1 MKQVLKFSLVLSA
14 ISSVPINNIYCMEDL
29 NESMNNA
36 NIKKVLS
43 NMEGLNQLNIPLSTT
58 QTSTVF
64 NENNNSFE
72 KQEVPECEDGKDN
85 TSDDVNPSKKQQ
97 SIVSKDSSSSSDSE
111 YDTTKYEK
119 YEYGKDNTSDDVNP
133 SKKQQSTVIKDS
145 SSSSDSEY
153 DTTKY
158 EKYEYG
164 KDNTSDDVNPSKK
177 QQSTVIKDSSSS
189 SDSEYDTKEHEIKY
203 EQEYEYGNKYKLDYI
218 KLSNENNTNKFSNN
232 TQNILKNKTNKQSTK
247 KSAIKTKK
255 KAADKVRT
263 HSTDIKQIIQL
274 PHGIL
279 DNIRPSSTDNIYNQ
293 ENRII
298 ETKKKAS
305 KKVHAYKNY
314 VKASNMPL
322 HPRRCI
328 QIPSGVEDMLLHS
341 TDDIYYNFESRCYNK
356 NYYDQR
362 KYNQICQ
369 SLKIQNYKN
378 IDKFHL
384 QEDKDKFKVLNR
396 IIWKKQKI
404 CAGITKAPYNLTD
417 PYCKICSLYFNK
429 KNNALCKELL
439 NNSTN
444 SFVSKIDNIITY
456 NFKVP
461 LPEWCEQAR
470 KWGMNTCQLINEYV
484 NKTVLNTFSK
494 LNITVSEFDSKLKS
508 LFELTKL
515 DNINNYYNKNF
526 HPLFFYLF
534 IYEKQLKYSPQFSPI
549 IEQIAKC
556 NLKAICKKYLNE
568 QQQYCKRLMNLLKMH
583 YNSINGKY
591 NKNIFNNNI
600 CKINTNNIQNSKSY
614 ENIYEM
620 NKPDLQC
627 IKFNN
632 NKTKTNT
639 INLQHIKE
647 YLDNINHLA
656 SLIDRQ
662 LTEHNTIINKYFK
675 DKINNNEII
684 GNLYPIELNDNSY
697 QYRTR
702 QLFYNIF
709 NK

>member
-36 NIKKVLS
+36 NIKKLLS
-43 NMEGLNQLNIPLSTT
+43 NMEELNPLNIQLSTT
-58 QTSTVF
+58 Q
-64 NENNNSFE
+64 
-72 KQEVPECEDGKDN
+72 K
-85 TSDDVNPSKKQQ
+85 
-97 SIVSKDSSSSSDSE
+97 
-111 YDTTKYEK
+111 
-119 YEYGKDNTSDDVNP
+119 
-133 SKKQQSTVIKDS
+133 STVIKDS

-164 KDNTSDDVNPSKK
+164 KDDTSDDVNPSKTQTSK
-177 QQSTVIKDSSSS
+177 VIEDSNSS
-189 SDSEYDTKEHEIKY
+189 SDSEYDTKEHEKEYEQYEHEGNYISDNIRSSKISKVIEEDNSSSDSYYDTKEHERKY

-534 IYEKQLKYSPQFSPI
+534 IYEKQLKYSPQFNPI

-675 DKINNNEII
+675 EKINNNEII
-684 GNLYPIELNDNSY
+684 GNLYPIELSNNSY

-702 QLFYNIF
+702 QLFYNILS
-709 NK
+709 K